1 MNLSIF
7 CTTWG
12 MNETDWKTKLLRIK
26 DAGYDGVETGAPLNK
41 DHCYLVKN
49 LLQDLDLMLILQ
61 QWTEGRDVQ
70 QHKDSLLEQMERN
83 VLMDPLFVNS
93 QTGKDYFEVEDMIEL
108 LQYSDEVAAKFDIE
122 IYHETHRGRFAYSAH
137 ATAKF
142 LDALPELFI
151 TADFSHWCCVSESYL
166 DDQKDDLAKAISRTK
181 HIHARV
187 GYPEGPQ
194 VTDPRAKEWKE
205 ALEYHLE
212 WWDQIVDLNKDRI
225 ITITPEF
232 GPVGYLHTL
241 PFTNLPVAD
250 QWDINCFMKDM
261 LKKRYPQS

>member
-7 CTTWG
+7 CPTWG

-26 DAGYDGVETGAPLNK
+26 DAGYDGVETGAPLDK
-41 DHCYLVKN
+41 DQCYLVKN
-49 LLQDLDLMLILQ
+49 LLEDLGLKLILQ
-61 QWTEGRDVQ
+61 QWTEGKDVQ
-70 QHKDSLLEQMERN
+70 QHKDSLQEQMERN
-83 VLMDPLFVNS
+83 ALLGPLFVNS

-108 LQYSDEVAAKFDIE
+108 LQYSNEVAAKFDIE

-137 ATAKF
+137 ATARF

-151 TADFSHWCCVSESYL
+151 TADFSHWCCVSESFL
-166 DDQKDDLAKAISRTK
+166 DDQKEDLSKAISRTR

-194 VTDPRAKEWKE
+194 VTDPRAPEWKE

-212 WWDQIVDLNKDRI
+212 WWDQIVDLNKDKI

-261 LKKRYPQS
+261 LKERYPQY